1 MLNVVFPL
9 FYSYRSLYKFL
20 YLFNSFE
27 RMGEHET
34 RPTRKRL
41 KKGSAMKY
49 RHPMFYRDST
59 QEILMNIVR
68 RTTPTQQRKILVK
81 ELKKIRK
88 EASQNTLQYTRL
100 QQVYQALQDEIT
112 VRQNAAE
119 AKAKAQAEEKANAEY
134 EQEQEQQRKKARLLV
149 TPAVTSPIV
158 SVSNDA
164 LLDRDDS
171 LDWDTTLKML
181 DTTSDEIFQYGSL
194 FNQDDD
200 TNTFTNVL
208 DDCTITDSNIF
219 QAFHAE

>member
-1 MLNVVFPL
+1 M
-9 FYSYRSLYKFL
+9 
-20 YLFNSFE
+20 
-27 RMGEHET
+27 
-34 RPTRKRL
+34 
-41 KKGSAMKY
+41 
-49 RHPMFYRDST
+49 
-59 QEILMNIVR
+59 
-68 RTTPTQQRKILVK
+68 
-81 ELKKIRK
+81 
-88 EASQNTLQYTRL
+88 
-100 QQVYQALQDEIT
+100 QDEIT